1 MQYSSYPHAAVLCRL
16 KHGTCTGLSQP
27 MYFAAAIS
35 LLGQLKGEFMLQPS
49 LKHLP
54 REDAEELFGGKGMS
68 TLQCTDKRV
77 TSERFRS

>member
-35 LLGQLKGEFMLQPS
+35 LLEQLKGEFTLQPS

-54 REDAEELFGGKGMS
+54 REDAEERFGGKGMS

>member
-1 MQYSSYPHAAVLCRL
+1 M

-35 LLGQLKGEFMLQPS
+35 LLEQLKGEFMLQPS

-54 REDAEELFGGKGMS
+54 RADAEELFGGKGMS
-68 TLQCTDKRV
+68 TLQSSDKRV
-77 TSERFRS
+77 TSERIRS